1 MVGMNVPVEPAQSR
15 RKRLRPLLLTL
26 AVLLAVAVP
35 AGLYLPDFG
44 LRWGVMKGLVEMGW
58 SQASVTQARL
68 SLWKGDV
75 AIRGMQAVSSLGE
88 ALGIDGIDLNFRWKP
103 LLERRLWLE
112 HVNLDKAE
120 VVLTRDGSG
129 WRINGLPL
137 PGGGSE
143 PAQASDWGYGITALT
158 LTDSMLRIEDGP
170 LRVAVAVTRLDVR
183 DVQSWNPLALASVS
197 LQGRINGAPIALQ
210 GTFRPFASSLDFVAD
225 VDLRGLDSTPFAQ
238 WGGLPGWAGAV
249 GGKVRLS
256 GDLSGKSAIA
266 ADGRIE
272 LNNGVLP
279 LDGGKVSA
287 KSLVWQGK
295 LAWADGLKAAGTLDV
310 ADLAFAQGQASIAA
324 ASLQANLT
332 GAVADSRA
340 EVLDWSGSLTAK
352 GWDMTMDGL
361 RIRHGHLAWAGDT
374 HLNLSAKAKT
384 LFRAKGRA
392 DGADTVIVSG
402 PWRLAAAKTE
412 AEGEFAHERPE
423 GLLPPLAASMTLAV
437 DGLSVHQ
444 GDRQWL
450 AADQA
455 KLRGLDF
462 SAKAVTLARLE
473 AGGVSGLAR
482 DKLYNPRVKVRSVT
496 LERLRVSPQ
505 GDLEAASLSLA
516 QPVLRLN
523 RDQTG
528 FQGFSDIKDK
538 NAQAGDDTAMPRLA
552 LGRLRVNGGQVEFRD
567 RSTADPVRLSIADL
581 AVEMG
586 AVDSAAPDQD
596 SAFTLAAGIGA
607 AQVSAQGA
615 LRPFQPV
622 PGLDVKGKVRAL
634 DLPPLSPYAADAL
647 GVNLH
652 TGQLDAQVAM
662 AVRAGKLDGKLDIVL
677 SRLTIAQPD
686 PNAPL
691 ARQADMP
698 IETVLDL
705 LRDGED
711 RISLAIPVKGDLD
724 NPNFDTS
731 DAVNQ
736 AIGGALKSTVFTTL
750 KVAFPL
756 VGLIG
761 LVIDEAEKPVLA
773 LQSVDFADGSSQVG
787 EPQAVS
793 LKKIAELLGARDGIR
808 LNLCG
813 VAVTAKDGPVL
824 RSDIGFLARLKAMMA
839 EKDREE
845 LAEVHRDRLRRLAEA
860 RAVAVKSWLV
870 DQGGIDQGRLFTCR
884 PRIDDGDKALPR
896 VDLVL

>member
-1 MVGMNVPVEPAQSR
+1 MNVPVEAAKPR
-15 RKRLRPLLLTL
+15 RKPLRLFVVIL
-26 AVLLAVAVP
+26 AMLAALAVP

-44 LRWGVMKGLVEMGW
+44 LRWGVTKGLAEMGW
-58 SQASVTQARL
+58 SQASVNQARL
-68 SLWKGDV
+68 SLWKGDI
-75 AIRGMQAVSSLGE
+75 AIRGMQAASALGE

-103 LLERRLWLE
+103 LLDRRVWLE
-112 HVNLDKAE
+112 QVSLDKAE
-120 VVLTRDGSG
+120 VVLSRDGAG

-137 PGGGSE
+137 PGSGKGE

-158 LTDSMLRIEDGP
+158 LTDSVLRIEDGA
-170 LRVAVAVTRLDVR
+170 LRVVVAVERLDVR
-183 DVQSWNPLALASVS
+183 DVQSWNPLALASLS
-197 LQGRINGAPIALQ
+197 LQGRINGAPVDLR
-210 GTFRPFASSLDFVAD
+210 GTFRPFAANLDFTAD
-225 VDLRGLDSTPFAQ
+225 VDLRGLDTAPFAQ
-238 WGGLPGWAGAV
+238 WGGLTGWRGALTS
-249 GGKVRLS
+249 KVRLK
-256 GDLSGKSAIA
+256 GDLGGKADMA

-272 LNNGVLP
+272 FSNGAIP
-279 LDGGKVSA
+279 LEGNGQVRA
-287 KSLVWQGK
+287 KSLIWQGR
-295 LAWADGLKAAGTLDV
+295 LAWANGLKAAGTLEA
-310 ADLAFAQGQASIAA
+310 ADLSFAQGLAAIAA
-324 ASLQANLT
+324 TAVHADLTRASMD
-332 GAVADSRA
+332 GRA
-340 EVLDWSGSLTAK
+340 EILEWSGSLSAK

-361 RIRHGHLAWAGDT
+361 RIRHGQLAWTGDT
-374 HLNLSAKAKT
+374 YLNLSAKAKT
-384 LFRAKGRA
+384 LFQANGKA
-392 DGADTVIVSG
+392 DGAETVIVSG

-423 GLLPPLAASMTLAV
+423 GLLPPLAATMTLNV

-455 KLRGLDF
+455 RLRGLEL
-462 SAKAVTLARLE
+462 SPKAVTLARLD
-473 AGGVSGLAR
+473 AKAVSALAR
-482 DKLYNPRVKVRSVT
+482 DKLYNPRLRAGAVT

-505 GDLEAASLSLA
+505 GDLEVASLSLA

-523 RDQTG
+523 RDHTG
-528 FQGFSDIKDK
+528 LQGFNDLKDK
-538 NAQAGDDTAMPRLA
+538 NAPAGGDAAMPRLA
-552 LGRLRVNGGQVEFRD
+552 LGQLHVNGGQVEFRD
-567 RSTADPVRLSIADL
+567 RSTTDPVRVSVSNL
-581 AVEMG
+581 ALDM
-586 AVDSAAPDQD
+586 AAIDSAYPERD
-596 SAFTLAAGIGA
+596 SSFTLAAAIGA
-607 AQVSAQGA
+607 AELSAQGA
-615 LRPFQPV
+615 VRPFQPI
-622 PGLDVKGKVRAL
+622 PGLDAKGRVRAL
-634 DLPPLSPYAADAL
+634 DLPQLSPYAADAL

-662 AVRAGKLDGKLDIVL
+662 ALREGKLDGRLDLVL

-691 ARQADMP
+691 AKQADMP

-705 LRDGED
+705 LRDGQD

-761 LVIDEAEKPVLA
+761 LVLDEAEKPVLA
-773 LQSVDFADGSSQVG
+773 LQAVSFADGSSQVS
-787 EPQAVS
+787 EPQAES
-793 LKKIAELLGARDGIR
+793 LKKISGLLAERDGIR

-824 RSDIGFLARLKAMMA
+824 RSETSFLARLKAMMA
-839 EKDREE
+839 DKDREE
-845 LAEVHRDRLRRLAEA
+845 LAQIHRDRLYRLAEA

-870 DQGGIDQGRLFTCR
+870 GQGGIDQGRLFTCR
-884 PRIDDGDKALPR
+884 PRIDDVDKAAPR